1 MLEHSQKTIKSSKS
15 HASNKLLPFENDL
28 KEERIRNEKYKRKKI
43 SSKKPKSKETRMLLD
58 HRHENI
64 DFQHRLNFPKQKL
77 ITSAS

>member
-1 MLEHSQKTIKSSKS
+1 MKSTKG
-15 HASNKLLPFENDL
+15 
-28 KEERIRNEKYKRKKI
+28 KKV